1 KRQPHAANLLVSR
14 GPGVDNAA
22 RDIQMSLRIAVVEKE
37 SLPEKPGRGNRNQDG
52 RQPGNNRYLSPG
64 IANLR
69 RT

>member
-1 KRQPHAANLLVSR
+1 
-14 GPGVDNAA
+14 
-22 RDIQMSLRIAVVEKE
+22 MSLRIAVIQKE
-37 SLPEKPGRGNRNQDG
+37 SLPQKPSCRNGNQDG